1 MSYFVYLGIMGLV
14 LISVLFLEI
23 KAMFRVPTWLVVLI
37 GLLFNISAAL
47 VTHFLIDGKTNQLNS
62 LSMQMNSNEKEI
74 SLLWVQIEGIERKR
88 ETLYLLLNQ
97 GNLDKIVEQQFSHL
111 LALHL
116 QEKISLSNIQLVD
129 QKIDAYQSEVR
140 NEIDDKF
147 FLNLELV
154 ELQVAL
160 QSEIATLRNW
170 SIFLQMIGL
179 SLILARDLTR
189 KLPA

>member
-1 MSYFVYLGIMGLV
+1 
-14 LISVLFLEI
+14 
-23 KAMFRVPTWLVVLI
+23 MFRVPTWLVVLI